1 MTHRQLAGT
10 AGVLQVKLSTN
21 HEAITIRGQTYIVD
35 ISRRHWLS
43 LGGLVF
49 RYVYIYILFVR
60 AGYLRVA
67 MTVSNGEDMKPKMF
81 QLISLTSLK

>member
-1 MTHRQLAGT
+1 M
-10 AGVLQVKLSTN
+10 LQVKLSTN
-21 HEAITIRGQTYIVD
+21 HEAINIRGQTYIVD

-49 RYVYIYILFVR
+49 IYIYILFVR